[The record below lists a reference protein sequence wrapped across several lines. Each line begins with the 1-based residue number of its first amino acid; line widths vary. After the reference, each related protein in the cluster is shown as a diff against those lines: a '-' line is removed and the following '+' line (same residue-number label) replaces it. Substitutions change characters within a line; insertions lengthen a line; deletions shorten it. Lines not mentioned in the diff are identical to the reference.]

1 MKSIGKLIGIAR
13 ACGHLEPMV
22 EAAEAQVDIA
32 DGIIGDA
39 RGRAVDRQVTVLFRE
54 GWEAACGELGVILPW
69 IARRA
74 NLFVEGV
81 GTPRQGARL
90 AVGDAVL
97 EVTKETNPSALM
109 DRARDGLRVALQ
121 PDWRGCV
128 FCNVITGGTIRVGD
142 EVGVG

>member
-1 MKSIGKLIGIAR
+1 MGKLIGIAR

-22 EAAEAQVDIA
+22 EAIEAQVDIV

-54 GWEAACGELGVILPW
+54 GWEAACGELGVTLPW

-74 NLFVEGV
+74 NLFVEGA
-81 GTPRQGARL
+81 GTPREGARL

-97 EVTKETNPSALM
+97 EVTKETKPCALM

-121 PDWRGCV
+121 PDWRGGVC
-128 FCNVITGGTIRVGD
+128 CNVITGGTIRVGD